1 MAVWLLETESLN
13 KIAQTMLE
21 ALRGGLGN
29 LPLQV
34 SMFYSSGESLDP
46 AFVESLPFEALNVRS
61 AGKTGMEAFRQT
73 MAGQTFDYVLLFDS
87 SGMYRGEEIVNVAS
101 LLTNPRLD
109 AVWGSRRLSVKDIHE
124 SYRLRYRH
132 NVVLGAVSYI
142 GSHLLSLAYL
152 LRYGRY
158 LSDTL
163 SAVRAIRASYLR
175 DEQLDIKD
183 SCFNQK
189 LLCLLLE
196 DQAEVIETPVQF
208 FPLSPSKVKRTT
220 VIDGLR
226 SLVTVLRGLAQ
237 SRLRKGSTES
247 VGDLGFPEYVSR
259 GGAGR

>member
-1 MAVWLLETESLN
+1 M
-13 KIAQTMLE
+13 
-21 ALRGGLGN
+21 
-29 LPLQV
+29 
-34 SMFYSSGESLDP
+34 
-46 AFVESLPFEALNVRS
+46 S
-61 AGKTGMEAFRQT
+61 A
-73 MAGQTFDYVLLFDS
+73 
-87 SGMYRGEEIVNVAS
+87 
-101 LLTNPRLD
+101 
-109 AVWGSRRLSVKDIHE
+109 RRPKRAAPKDIHE

-132 NVVLGAVSYI
+132 NVVLGAVSYV

-163 SAVRAIRASYLR
+163 SAVRAIRTSYLR
-175 DEQLDIKD
+175 DEQLDVND

-208 FPLSPSKVKRTT
+208 FPLSPDKVKRTT

-226 SLVTVLRGLAQ
+226 SLLTVLRGLAK
-237 SRLRKGSTES
+237 SRRRKGSKES
-247 VGDLGFPEYVSR
+247 VSDLSLPEYVSR